1 MGPRPQPNG
10 VSWPKNVT
18 VEFVQYMD
26 DYLKPENEEFKE
38 WVFGEY
44 IEQGLREG
52 MVKLGEVEV
61 VGGLGSVKGALERLE
76 GGGVRGVKL
85 VVGVD

>member
-1 MGPRPQPNG
+1 MGPRPQPAG
-10 VSWPKNVT
+10 VSWPENVT

-26 DYLKPENEEFKE
+26 DYLKPENEDFKK

-44 IEQGLREG
+44 IEEGLREET
-52 MVKLGEVEV
+52 VKLGPVEV
-61 VGGLGSVKGALERLE
+61 IGGLGSVKEALERLE
-76 GGGVRGVKL
+76 SGGVKGVKL